1 MEPRIG
7 ARWLESG
14 LFHPEPEGEAAEN
27 YSIAIPPPNVTG
39 SLHMG
44 HALNGSIQ
52 DVLIRYHRMAGRR
65 TKWILGTD
73 HAGIATQAQVEKALR
88 AEGLTRQE
96 LGREE
101 FVRRVWEWREHYGHT
116 IVEQFKRL
124 GASCDYSEERFTLDE
139 GYHRAVVAV
148 FVALYEQGL
157 IYRDRYIVNWD
168 PGSHSAISDLEVE
181 ERRER
186 DTLYSIRYDLEG
198 GGSVTIAT
206 VRPETMLGDTAVAV
220 HPEDERY
227 RELVGRSAILPLVG
241 RHLPVI
247 ADEYVKMEFGTG
259 QLKVT
264 PAHDPNDFEI
274 GRRHELDQVSVIGED
289 GRMSAEAGERFAG
302 LTVME
307 ARAAVVAALREEG
320 RIVGEEEYE
329 HEVPYSHRSGERI
342 EPLISLQWFMR
353 MDELAAPAIDAVR
366 EGRVRIVPD
375 NHRRV
380 YLDWMENIRPWC
392 ISRQL
397 WWGHR
402 LPVYYC
408 GTCGHL
414 HVAASAPERCEACGG
429 ELRQEEDVLDTW
441 FSSAL
446 WPFATLGWPEQT
458 PQLRAFYPTAVLST
472 ARDILFL
479 WVARMIM
486 MGLRFTGEVPFADVY
501 IHSVIQAPDGR
512 RMSKSLGTGIDP
524 LDEIDRHG
532 ADAVR
537 FGLLAMSSSQ
547 DVRYSAEKVRQGQA
561 LANKLFNATRFA
573 LLRIAG
579 LPGVELDELALA
591 ADQDPTRAGG
601 APIQRA
607 PGSRALTPQPRTIED
622 RWILSRLQEILADT
636 AARIEDYDFSHAA
649 LGLYDFVYAELCDW
663 YLEIVKPRLATDRG
677 SADAAAQGSDE
688 DRQALAATLLYVL
701 RCTVALAHP
710 VIPFVTEELWS
721 YLDGTGELLAGAPYP
736 RADVSLIDRD
746 AEIEL
751 ERVVEAVTLVRGW
764 RDSVNAPPGAL
775 VRARIDADGYESTAA
790 ILANLARLD
799 LRDVRR
805 RRRCAAGGLDLGAVR
820 HGRGALR
827 GGAGPCGDRAS
838 ARGRAGEARRRD
850 RPRRG
855 QARQRRLRAARAGGG
870 GRGRAGQAGPSARR
884 SGGAVSGRHGEALGG
899 GSHGDGRGDG
909 GRANADL
916 PTGKPSGGQ
925 SWSGER
931 AERHLRSLELF
942 GMRFGL
948 DRMRRMMT
956 VLGSPQRRFRSVHVV
971 GTNGKTSTTRMIA
984 AILERHGLRTGAYL
998 SPHLISYAERV
1009 QVAERDLSSS
1019 AFAAAVARA
1028 AWAAERVNRTLAED
1042 DHVTQFELLTAAAF
1056 WALAEREV
1064 EVAVVEAGLGG
1075 RYDATAVVESAVTV
1089 LTNVGLEHTRWLG
1102 PTVRDIATEKL
1113 AVLRSGTT
1121 LALGADLHPEA
1132 LAVARAVA
1140 GEARARIV
1148 QVSSEELAAW
1158 PVTSVLVATSPLL
1171 TASPPRLRSPPSNG
1185 ATSPSRASRPRRI
1198 SRTRGSPCARRPY
1211 ARRRSRRT
1219 CRDACRWSPMTR

>member
-1 MEPRIG
+1 MSERSEDLESKTRFEPAEVEPRIG

-14 LFHPEPEGEAAEN
+14 LFHPEPEGDAGDN

-88 AEGLTRQE
+88 AEGTSRQE

-101 FVRRVWEWREHYGHT
+101 FVRRAWEWREHYGHT
-116 IVEQFKRL
+116 IVEQLKRL
-124 GASCDYSEERFTLDE
+124 GASCDYSEERFTLDD

-168 PGSHSAISDLEVE
+168 PGSRSAISDLEVE

-198 GGSVTIAT
+198 GGAVTIAT

-220 HPEDERY
+220 NPDDERY
-227 RELVGRSAILPLVG
+227 RELVGRTAILPLVG
-241 RHLPVI
+241 RHLPIV
-247 ADEYVKMEFGTG
+247 ADDYVKMDFGTG

-274 GRRHELDQVSVIGED
+274 GRRHDLDQVSVIGED

-307 ARAAVVAALREEG
+307 ARAAVVDALRAEG
-320 RIVGEEEYE
+320 RIVGEEPYE

-353 MDELAAPAIDAVR
+353 MEELAQPAIAAVR
-366 EGRVRIVPD
+366 DGRVRIVPD

-408 GTCGHL
+408 GTCGHV
-414 HVAASAPERCEACGG
+414 HVAADPPERCEACGG
-429 ELRQEEDVLDTW
+429 GLRQEEDVLDTW

-446 WPFATLGWPEQT
+446 WPFATLGWPDQT
-458 PQLRAFYPTAVLST
+458 PQLRAFYPTAMLST

-486 MGLRFTGEVPFADVY
+486 MGLRFTGSVPFAEVY

-524 LDEIDRHG
+524 LQEIARHG

-579 LPGVELDELALA
+579 MDR
-591 ADQDPTRAGG
+591 DPTHPVGLGAVEPAPAGL
-601 APIQRA
+601 R
-607 PGSRALTPQPRTIED
+607 SIED
-622 RWILSRLQEILADT
+622 RWILSRLQQIKADT

-663 YLEIVKPRLATDRG
+663 YLEIVKPRLASG
-677 SADAAAQGSDE
+677 AAAQGVASDGEARATTLFSDPDQTAAAARE
-688 DRQALAATLLYVL
+688 DREALAATLLYVL
-701 RCTVALAHP
+701 RETVALAHP

-721 YLDGTGELLAGAPYP
+721 YLDRSGELLAGSRYP
-736 RADVSLIDRD
+736 RADASLIDRD
-746 AEIEL
+746 VEIEL
-751 ERVVEAVTLVRGW
+751 ERVIEAVTLVRGW
-764 RDSVNAPPGAL
+764 RDSVNAPPGVL
-775 VRARIDADGYESTAA
+775 VRARIDARGYHSTAA

-799 LRDVRR
+799 LGDG
-805 RRRCAAGGLDLGAVR
+805 AEAGDAGVPSVASISVPCGAVEVLSAEGLDLDA
-820 HGRGALR
+820 AK
-827 GGAGPCGDRAS
+827 
-838 ARGRAGEARRRD
+838 RRRT
-850 RPRRG
+850 
-855 QARQRRLRAARAGGG
+855 AARAKLEGEI
-870 GRGRAGQAGPSARR
+870 ARVE
-884 SGGAVSGRHGEALGG
+884 GKL
-899 GSHGDGRGDG
+899 
-909 GRANADL
+909 ANAGFVQRA
-916 PTGKPSGGQ
+916 PAEVVQ
-925 SWSGER
+925 GER
-931 AERHLRSLELF
+931 A
-942 GMRFGL
+942 
-948 DRMRRMMT
+948 
-956 VLGSPQRRFRSVHVV
+956 
-971 GTNGKTSTTRMIA
+971 
-984 AILERHGLRTGAYL
+984 
-998 SPHLISYAERV
+998 
-1009 QVAERDLSSS
+1009 
-1019 AFAAAVARA
+1019 
-1028 AWAAERVNRTLAED
+1028 
-1042 DHVTQFELLTAAAF
+1042 
-1056 WALAEREV
+1056 
-1064 EVAVVEAGLGG
+1064 
-1075 RYDATAVVESAVTV
+1075 
-1089 LTNVGLEHTRWLG
+1089 
-1102 PTVRDIATEKL
+1102 KL
-1113 AVLRSGTT
+1113 ARLREE
-1121 LALGADLHPEA
+1121 LEA
-1132 LAVARAVA
+1132 L
-1140 GEARARIV
+1140 
-1148 QVSSEELAAW
+1148 
-1158 PVTSVLVATSPLL
+1158 
-1171 TASPPRLRSPPSNG
+1171 
-1185 ATSPSRASRPRRI
+1185 
-1198 SRTRGSPCARRPY
+1198 
-1211 ARRRSRRT
+1211 
-1219 CRDACRWSPMTR
+1219 